1 MSPNR
6 REIMKSGL
14 GVAAGLLMTRMSM
27 AAGQARQVRAVAFD
41 AFPVFDPRP
50 IAMLAEEQFP
60 GKGTEVINTWRTR
73 QFEYTWLR
81 SLAGRYADFMQV
93 TEDSLVFTAKML
105 KLELSDEKR
114 QQLINSYF
122 ALKAWPDVA
131 PGLTKLKEQGLR
143 LAFLSNFTP
152 AMLEGC
158 IKAAGLQGVFDAVLS
173 TDAVRTYKPDPRAYQ
188 LGVDRLGLRR
198 EEILFVAFAGWD
210 AAGAKSFGY
219 PTFWVNCLGLP
230 AEELGALPDA
240 QGANLNDLVAYL
252 QV

>member
-14 GVAAGLLMTRMSM
+14 GVAAGLLMTRMSI
-27 AAGQARQVRAVAFD
+27 AASPARRVKAIAFD

-81 SLAGRYADFMQV
+81 SLSGRYADFMQV
-93 TEDSLVFTAKML
+93 TEELLVFTAKMM
-105 KLELSDEKR
+105 KLELSNEKR
-114 QQLINSYF
+114 QQLLNSYL

-131 PGLTKLKEQGLR
+131 PALTKLKEQGLR

-158 IKAAGLQGVFDAVLS
+158 IKAAGLHGVFDAVLS

-240 QGANLNDLVAYL
+240 QGANLNDLVAHL
-252 QV
+252 QA